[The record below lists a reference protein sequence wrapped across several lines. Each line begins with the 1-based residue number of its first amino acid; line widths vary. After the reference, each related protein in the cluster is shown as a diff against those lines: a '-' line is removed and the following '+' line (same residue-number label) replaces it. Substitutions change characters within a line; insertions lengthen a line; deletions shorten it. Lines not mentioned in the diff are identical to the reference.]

1 VANHIICAEEGFVIA
16 LTAAD
21 LHNNFFTEVSWHN
34 HISGDL
40 IFRKRLEGWSATIIG
55 LGGGYVSVLW
65 WMSVGYGYK
74 WLDIYQLTDGSTK
87 LSAWIA
93 TG

>member
-1 VANHIICAEEGFVIA
+1 MANHLICAEEGFVIA

-21 LHNNFFTEVSWHN
+21 LDNNFFTEVSWHN

-55 LGGGYVSVLW
+55 LGGGYVSRVNIAKYCDKSNPNTTIIAVAVIVLI
-65 WMSVGYGYK
+65 V
-74 WLDIYQLTDGSTK
+74 LFF
-87 LSAWIA
+87 
-93 TG
+93 